1 VDFKCM
7 PSWIPCMLRER
18 ASGILLY
25 TSIRYRCARKKKI
38 LKVLIVI

>member
-1 VDFKCM
+1 M
-7 PSWIPCMLRER
+7 PNWIACMLREI

-25 TSIRYRCARKKKI
+25 KSIRYRCVRKKKI